1 MDILDYKFRNLN
13 KLFTFKE
20 NRAVR
25 TACPVLFKIGIPC
38 GTDRRKSKKQAG
50 DRLPKNSTEIYR
62 CIQDAMKCK
71 ARPQKEITGGHKIE
85 ISDNIKWQTD
95 RVAP

>member
-38 GTDRRKSKKQAG
+38 GTDRRKSKNKPVTG
-50 DRLPKNSTEIYR
+50 FPKTALKY
-62 CIQDAMKCK
+62 
-71 ARPQKEITGGHKIE
+71 TGASKM
-85 ISDNIKWQTD
+85 Q
-95 RVAP
+95 